1 MDTLNEQ
8 GAEGQ
13 AVGNEP
19 LATSSI
25 DTTTSATVT
34 STADAGSNSS
44 DGLAT
49 TNSGAVDISTD
60 ADVGNVAASPV
71 AAPSASDTSSSAQP
85 ASLVVD
91 TADTA
96 AQEHPA
102 HSAITRL
109 ERLIERVSSDFLKE
123 GQALIAAARAE
134 IDKLI

>member
-8 GAEGQ
+8 GAEGA

-19 LATSSI
+19 PATSST
-25 DTTTSATVT
+25 DTTISSIAPNTN
-34 STADAGSNSS
+34 DAGSSSS
-44 DGLAT
+44 DGQPVT
-49 TNSGAVDISTD
+49 SDGEPVGFTD
-60 ADVGNVAASPV
+60 ADVGNVAASHVV
-71 AAPSASDTSSSAQP
+71 ASSASDTSSYVQP
-85 ASLVVD
+85 VSPAPVI
-91 TADTA
+91 ADTA

>member
-19 LATSSI
+19 PATSSTDTTTLPMAQTDVGSSSSVGLATS
-25 DTTTSATVT
+25 
-34 STADAGSNSS
+34 
-44 DGLAT
+44 
-49 TNSGAVDISTD
+49 NSGEPAISTN

-71 AAPSASDTSSSAQP
+71 ADSSASDTSSSVQP
-85 ASLVVD
+85 VSPAPV
-91 TADTA
+91 TADTD

>member
-8 GAEGQ
+8 GAEGT

-19 LATSSI
+19 PATSST
-25 DTTTSATVT
+25 DMTTSSIAP
-34 STADAGSNSS
+34 STNDAGLSSS
-44 DGLAT
+44 DGQPVTSA
-49 TNSGAVDISTD
+49 GEPAGFTD

-71 AAPSASDTSSSAQP
+71 VASSASDTSSSVQP
-85 ASLVVD
+85 ALPAPV
-91 TADTA
+91 TADTD

>member
-8 GAEGQ
+8 GAEGA

-19 LATSSI
+19 PATSST
-25 DTTTSATVT
+25 DTTIAPTAP
-34 STADAGSNSS
+34 STPGAGLNSS
-44 DGLAT
+44 DGLVT
-49 TNSGAVDISTD
+49 TSYGEAAGFTD

-71 AAPSASDTSSSAQP
+71 VASSASDISSSVQP
-85 ASLVVD
+85 VSPAPV
-91 TADTA
+91 TADTD

>member
-8 GAEGQ
+8 GAEGA

-19 LATSSI
+19 LATSST
-25 DTTTSATVT
+25 DTTISSIAPNTN
-34 STADAGSNSS
+34 DAGSNSS
-44 DGLAT
+44 DGQPAT
-49 TNSGAVDISTD
+49 SAGEPGGFTD

-71 AAPSASDTSSSAQP
+71 VVPSASDTSSSVQP
-85 ASLVVD
+85 ASPALV
-91 TADTA
+91 TADTD

>member
-8 GAEGQ
+8 GAEG
-13 AVGNEP
+13 ASVGNEP
-19 LATSSI
+19 PATSST
-25 DTTTSATVT
+25 DTTTSAIAP
-34 STADAGSNSS
+34 STLDAGSNSS
-44 DGLAT
+44 DGLVT
-49 TNSGAVDISTD
+49 TNSGEAAISTD
-60 ADVGNVAASPV
+60 ADVGNVSASPV
-71 AAPSASDTSSSAQP
+71 AASFASDTSSSALP
-85 ASLVVD
+85 ASPVID
-91 TADTA
+91 TGDTA